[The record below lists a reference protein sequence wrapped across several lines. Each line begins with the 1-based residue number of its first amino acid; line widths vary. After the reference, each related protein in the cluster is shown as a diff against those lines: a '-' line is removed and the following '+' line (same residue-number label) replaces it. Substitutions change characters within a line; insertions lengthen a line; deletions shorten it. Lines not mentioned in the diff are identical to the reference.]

1 MNWSFICK
9 SFYIRCIMN
18 WSIVNNEARF
28 TFTSFVSLISSLNK
42 IVKKMNKIFAVLA
55 CSLAMTP
62 YICFSDTPKVKYM
75 EKLSILEVTADFQS
89 LNAHPL
95 NLLLWLDMWNSST
108 YMISNP
114 WFIRLHWII
123 ADSKYKRMCSLV
135 AALGGWT
142 LRIR

>member
-1 MNWSFICK
+1 MNW
-9 SFYIRCIMN
+9 R
-18 WSIVNNEARF
+18 IVNNEASL

-42 IVKKMNKIFAVLA
+42 IVKKMNKNLCSA
-55 CSLAMTP
+55 CLLTSYDTV

-75 EKLSILEVTADFQS
+75 EILSILEVTADFQS
-89 LNAHPL
+89 LNAQPL
-95 NLLLWLDMWNSST
+95 NLLLWLEMWNSST

-123 ADSKYKRMCSLV
+123 VDSQYKRMCSLV